1 LLNKEEV
8 RQKIREVGIVPA
20 IRVHSAEH
28 ALFAAEGVS
37 QGGIPI
43 AEIAMTMP
51 DATDVI
57 SQLVKK
63 HPTMVVGAGSVLNA
77 ELARTCLDAGAKFLT
92 SDGLHL
98 EVIEFARKNDVV
110 IFPGA
115 LTPTEVITAWKS
127 GCDFVKVVPCAH
139 MGGESYIRSL
149 ASMFPEIP
157 LIAAGG
163 ISQETA
169 SDYIVAG
176 ALALGVGSELILPDA
191 LRRQQ
196 MDRIAELAR
205 RFAGFVKTGRHD
217 LHARR
222 HRLQAPSA

>member
-1 LLNKEEV
+1 MLKKEKV
-8 RQKIREVGIVPA
+8 REKIREVGVVPA
-20 IRVHSAEH
+20 IRVHSAED
-28 ALFAAEGVS
+28 ALFAAEAVS

-43 AEIAMTMP
+43 AEIAMTMA
-51 DATDVI
+51 DATHVI
-57 SQLVKK
+57 SQLAKK
-63 HPTMVVGAGSVLNA
+63 HPTMVVGAGSVLDA
-77 ELARTCLDAGAKFLT
+77 EAARACLDAGAEFLT

-98 EVIEFARKNDVV
+98 EVIEFALKNDVV

-115 LTPTEVITAWKS
+115 LTPTEVITAWKN
-127 GCDFVKVVPCAH
+127 GCDFVKVVPCAR

-163 ISQETA
+163 INQQTA
-169 SDYIVAG
+169 ADYIVAG
-176 ALALGVGSELILPDA
+176 ALALGIGGELIPPDA

-205 RFAGFVKTGRHD
+205 RFAGFVKSGRHD